1 MKTKSNFA
9 LRQVAGTWV
18 VLPLGA
24 AAAELSGMITL
35 NETGVMLWKLL
46 EKGAERDEL
55 AKALTDEYNVTED
68 EALSDVDAFIEKLKK
83 VQCVEE

>member
-24 AAAELSGMITL
+24 ASSELSGMITL

-46 EKGAERDEL
+46 ENGATREEL
-55 AKALTDEYNVTED
+55 GKALTEEYEVTLD
-68 EALSDVDAFIEKLKK
+68 EALTDVDAFIEKLKK
-83 VQCVEE
+83 VHCIEE